1 MSLPLPPEL
10 PPPPPPPKKKK
21 PPPPLLL
28 LSQSSLLGE
37 DEGEAEGEA
46 EELEELVD
54 ELLFRSQSAL
64 ELPPQPESRSI
75 RASTPPH
82 RAEYLAAVRGAKPLV
97 C

>member
-10 PPPPPPPKKKK
+10 PPPPPPKKKK

-28 LSQSSLLGE
+28 PSQSSLLGE
-37 DEGEAEGEA
+37 DEGEGEA

-54 ELLFRSQSAL
+54 EELFRSQSAL

>member
-37 DEGEAEGEA
+37 DEGEGEA

-54 ELLFRSQSAL
+54 EELFRSQSAL